1 MTCSEVCMQK
11 IEAAIRVYMKAK
23 TTPVEEPSFFHHVC
37 RTIQMFPV
45 LIVILVAIFVTTI
58 VIDLKEE
65 RVERRA
71 VQVAAP
77 VLVPHVVKEV
87 FDTEV
92 ASFSSDSETVVES
105 DSAEEVTDVK
115 VRRVSLPRAVKG
127 VTTARRK
134 MKPTKGTK
142 VNPTADAT
150 PVKRNFTSIK
160 EKARSLRRWS
170 V

>member
-1 MTCSEVCMQK
+1 M
-11 IEAAIRVYMKAK
+11 
-23 TTPVEEPSFFHHVC
+23 
-37 RTIQMFPV
+37 
-45 LIVILVAIFVTTI
+45 
-58 VIDLKEE
+58 IDLKEE

-115 VRRVSLPRAVKG
+115 GSSRLSLNRDALADACPSLSVRRVSLPRAVKG